1 MGINV
6 ITEIGL
12 NHMGEKHLAI
22 QYIRKLL
29 ESEVD
34 GISFQVREPSFYER
48 EEKKHLRLTDEE
60 YSFLGNVIKSNKR
73 QFGVAIADIEK
84 ISFFESINTDFYKII
99 RNDMTDDALVKKLL
113 ETGKKV
119 IVSTGL
125 SSEQDIELF
134 LQKYANYKNFIL
146 NHTQLS
152 YEEADC
158 NLKAIGAIREKH
170 HVPVSF
176 GSHCSNHNVLYMSL
190 CFAPTDILFYVK
202 FDNSRAYPDDNHA
215 VTLADIKGVIDN
227 INVLNKAVGSG
238 EKTKLDNKIAG
249 MKV

>member
-1 MGINV
+1 MGTNI

-12 NHMGEKHLAI
+12 NHMGKKHLAV
-22 QYIRKLL
+22 QYINKLL

-48 EEKKHLRLTDEE
+48 EEKKHLRLADEE
-60 YSFLGNVIKSNKR
+60 YSFLSNIIKSSKR

-84 ISFFESINTDFYKII
+84 ISFFESIDTDFYKII
-99 RNDMTDDALVKKLL
+99 RNDMTDEALVKKLL

-152 YEEADC
+152 YEETDC
-158 NLKAIGAIREKH
+158 NLKAIEGLREKYH
-170 HVPVSF
+170 IPVSF

-190 CFAPTDILFYVK
+190 CFAPTDI
-202 FDNSRAYPDDNHA
+202 
-215 VTLADIKGVIDN
+215 
-227 INVLNKAVGSG
+227 
-238 EKTKLDNKIAG
+238 
-249 MKV
+249 